1 MLEIIHR
8 IRVSVCDREI
18 DSFCQYSLCDCD
30 GRRQSDS
37 AVNYSTAHRALL
49 ATAVRARVSEAH
61 TTYYSRTSF
70 SLYGKQLGRASSRC
84 IGTQGLCVYVCTIG
98 ADSTSLSFIS
108 LSVCSVSALRVCVR
122 VEESCLN
129 YTSVRRLCLRSDYYR
144 QGGVCYVQTSSVL
157 SQPKQMKTSQ
167 HKRDSSPRNFNLHII
182 YSPSSGSK

>member
-8 IRVSVCDREI
+8 IRVSGCEREI
-18 DSFCQYSLCDCD
+18 DSFCHCSLCDCD

-49 ATAVRARVSEAH
+49 AAAVRACVSVVH
-61 TTYYSRTSF
+61 STYYSRSSF
-70 SLYGKQLGRASSRC
+70 NLYGKQPIRVGSRC
-84 IGTQGLCVYVCTIG
+84 NGTQGLCVYVCTIG

-108 LSVCSVSALRVCVR
+108 LSVCNVSALRVSVR

-157 SQPKQMKTSQ
+157 SQPKQIKTS
-167 HKRDSSPRNFNLHII
+167 
-182 YSPSSGSK
+182 